1 GSLAQNPSHPLIA
14 LHAYQRIELVL
25 AQVIATAPAVNQA
38 PTLQLFEPAYDRS
51 TGHVHIGSNLGD
63 RKRLAVHVTN
73 RHACSNEESFYA
85 RAEGLA
91 DRRVSAMHSSHD
103 IDH

>member
-1 GSLAQNPSHPLIA
+1 MPQGIMPDSARQEGSETTYGLI
-14 LHAYQRIELVL
+14 
-25 AQVIATAPAVNQA
+25 N
-38 PTLQLFEPAYDRS
+38 S
-51 TGHVHIGSNLGD
+51 TGHAHIGSNLGD
-63 RKRLAVHVTN
+63 RKRFTVHVTN

-91 DRRVSAMHSSHD
+91 DWRVSAMHSSHD